1 MNGVLDLPPQATPP
15 QTTATA
21 NRWILGE
28 TARARI
34 AVDEALANYR
44 FNDAAQTL
52 YAFVWGK
59 VCDWYVE
66 FAKPLFDGEQAGET
80 RATMRWVLDQCL
92 ILLHPFMPFITEDL
106 WQQTGPRQ
114 KLCVHADWPTY
125 GPEIADAQADR
136 EMGWVLSLIEGVRS
150 SRAQMR
156 VPVGL
161 KLPMLAVDQDAA
173 AAEAYARNASLIERL
188 ARIDGLHPAT
198 TLPKAALTVTVEGAT
213 YALPIDG
220 VIDVKAEADR
230 LAKGLEKLD
239 KDIAGLSGRLSN
251 PRFVASAAEE
261 VVEEARGQLAEKS
274 DEAARLRDV
283 LAKLRAMA

>member
-1 MNGVLDLPPQATPP
+1 MFRRVLF
-15 QTTATA
+15 
-21 NRWILGE
+21 RS
-28 TARARI
+28 

-44 FNDAAQTL
+44 FNDAANTL

-66 FAKPLFDGEQAGET
+66 FAKPLFDGEQAAET
-80 RATMRWVLDQCL
+80 RATMRWVIDQCL

-106 WQQTGPRQ
+106 WQQTGPRE
-114 KLCVHADWPTY
+114 KLCMHADWPSY
-125 GPEIADAQADR
+125 GLELADAAADR

-150 SRAQMR
+150 TRAQMR
-156 VPVGL
+156 VPAGM

-173 AAEAYARNASLIERL
+173 AAEAFARNATLIERL
-188 ARIDGLHPAT
+188 ARLDGLHPAT

-213 YALPIDG
+213 YALPIEG

-230 LAKGLEKLD
+230 LSKTLEKLE
-239 KDIAGLSGRLSN
+239 KDIGGLSARLNN

-261 VVEEARGQLAEKS
+261 VVDEARGQLSEKT
-274 DEAARLRDV
+274 DEAARLREV